1 MTQLSTMDAS
11 FLYSETPETPM
22 HVAGLAIFRK
32 PDGYDRDFFREYRD
46 FVIARTPALD
56 YMHRKLGYAPLSPTD
71 PIWVDSGPLDFDYHI
86 RQMALPAPGDDDKL
100 NDLVARLHAIPLDRA
115 RPLWQFYVIEGLA
128 GDRVAVYSKTHHACL
143 DGGAGMVAMEV
154 LMEHAPEGDPLPP
167 MPAPEPPRP
176 HEPIWLRQLTEGYVH
191 MLRTHLKMV
200 ENAPDYLRALDRMG
214 RRAMDDLL
222 NPGASPLRSAPRTPL
237 NVAIDRERSY
247 GTLSLPLGDLKAAAK
262 AMGGKLNDVV
272 MTLCGGAVRRYLMAV
287 DGLPEEPLI
296 AGVPASLRKPGDFQM
311 NNQVT
316 MMLVALA
323 TDIEDP
329 AERMA
334 AIVAATTE
342 SKDRLGMVKDALTL
356 DLSVYGAPIYL
367 SGLNRIF
374 SGAKMAD
381 QLPPMMNLVV
391 SNVPGPR
398 EPRYLLGCEMEHYY
412 PVSIANNGVGLNI
425 TVQSYLDWV
434 DIGFIAGK
442 AAMPDAHLL
451 RDMMRAEFEA
461 MKQAAGIGGAEAAV
475 EARAAAPAPTP
486 MPTPMPSA
494 QEAPDAAVE
503 APAPKQP
510 APEPAAAARPRARRK
525 PAKASR
531 AAAEDTGA
539 APSAPAPKRAAPRRR
554 AKKPEA

>member
-22 HVAGLAIFRK
+22 HVAGLAIFKK
-32 PDGYDRDFFREYRD
+32 PEGYARDFYGAYRD
-46 FVIARTPALD
+46 FIIARVPALD

-71 PIWVDSGPLDFDYHI
+71 PIWVDAGPLDFDYHI
-86 RQMALPAPGDDDKL
+86 RQMAIPAPGDAGKL

-143 DGGAGMVAMEV
+143 DGGAGMAAMEV
-154 LMEHAPEGDPLPP
+154 LMEHAEEGDPLPP
-167 MPAPEPPRP
+167 MPRCAVDP
-176 HEPIWLRQLTEGYVH
+176 HAKDPIWLRQLTEGYVH

-214 RRAMDDLL
+214 RRALDDLL
-222 NPGASPLRSAPRTPL
+222 NPDRAPYRAPPKTPL
-237 NVAIDRERSY
+237 NVALDRERSF
-247 GTLSLPLGDLKAAAK
+247 GTLSLPLPEVKAVAK

-272 MTLCGGAVRRYLMAV
+272 MTLCGGAVRRRLLAAE
-287 DGLPEEPLI
+287 GLPEEPLI

-316 MMLVALA
+316 MMLVSLA
-323 TDIEDP
+323 TDIADP
-329 AERMA
+329 AERMR

-342 SKDRLGMVKDALTL
+342 SKDRLGMVKDALPL

-367 SGLNRIF
+367 SGLNRLF
-374 SGAKMAD
+374 AGARLAD

-398 EPRYLLGCEMEHYY
+398 APRWLMGCKMEHYF
-412 PVSIANNGVGLNI
+412 PVSIVNNGVGLNI
-425 TVQSYLDWV
+425 TVQSYLDWL

-461 MKQAAGIGGAEAAV
+461 MKAAAGISGAVAEVAEVAAEAPVQPVEGRAEAA
-475 EARAAAPAPTP
+475 APKPAPG
-486 MPTPMPSA
+486 
-494 QEAPDAAVE
+494 
-503 APAPKQP
+503 
-510 APEPAAAARPRARRK
+510 PRARRK
-525 PAKASR
+525 AAAKPAA
-531 AAAEDTGA
+531 AAAETAG
-539 APSAPAPKRAAPRRR
+539 APAPKRAPRRR
-554 AKKPEA
+554 KPAVKKG